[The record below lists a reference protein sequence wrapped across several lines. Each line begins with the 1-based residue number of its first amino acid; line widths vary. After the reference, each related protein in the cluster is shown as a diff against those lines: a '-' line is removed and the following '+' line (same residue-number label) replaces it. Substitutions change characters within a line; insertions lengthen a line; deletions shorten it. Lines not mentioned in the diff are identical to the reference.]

1 MIEEKEKEGD
11 AHVGSL
17 QLLNPLKA
25 KLVLKMPKI
34 KWQMYV
40 EALINRKTTKALV
53 DIGVTHNFVSKN
65 KANKLELQAS
75 KGEGWL
81 KAVNSIAK
89 PSHGEACEVAM
100 CIGSWERMV
109 DFTMA
114 PMDDFKMVLRMDFLP
129 MPLPFLCSMAILG
142 EKKPCMV
149 PSLWSPKVYPRP
161 FCYQLC
167 K

>member
-25 KLVLKMPKI
+25 KLVLKTPKI
-34 KWQMYV
+34 KWLMYV
-40 EALINRKTTKALV
+40 EALVNRKTTKALV

-100 CIGSWERMV
+100 RIGSWERMV